1 MSISASRTT
10 RKASDRTFAFLPTLL
25 RALPTALSATCVILI
40 ARPARRWISSA
51 LRLST
56 SHVPPPTVPMP
67 SSPTL
72 IGFIAIQAGLEF
84 ALDVRP
90 FGCEHAVH
98 HVIAY
103 RAIAPRPVV
112 PDHPVLLRAQRFDR
126 ALRGQVEI
134 VGAQAHDLAAQ
145 CLEGVREKQQLAG
158 AIDVAALPALRVPGV
173 ADLDAIGGSDD
184 GVITGAADNLAAL
197 QLAHRPRQH
206 VTVPLPFQRFF
217 DIDAGLLGRGHG
229 GEPQFPQSSV
239 GRCACQLFFVE
250 MGKRLELD
258 PVTLQ
263 GDRRRPDQA
272 APRSSPSLRNMSR
285 IPRTAWRRRWSV
297 SISANR
303 PGSLP

>member
-1 MSISASRTT
+1 MTMSTSFARTT
-10 RKASDRTFAFLPTLL
+10 SWASAVTFAFPFTSFFAFLTS
-25 RALPTALSATCVILI
+25 LSATRAMRM
-40 ARPARRWISSA
+40 ARPARRWTSSA

-72 IGFIAIQAGLEF
+72 IGFISFQAGLEV

-90 FGCEHAVH
+90 FGCQHAVH
-98 HVIAY
+98 HGIAY

-112 PDHPVLLRAQRFDR
+112 PDHPVLLRSQRFDR

-173 ADLDAIGGSDD
+173 ADLDAIGGRDD
-184 GVITGAADNLAAL
+184 VVITSAADNLAAH

-206 VTVPLPFQRFF
+206 VAGPLPLQRFF
-217 DIDAGLLGRGHG
+217 DIDAGLRGRGHG

-285 IPRTAWRRRWSV
+285 IPRTAWRRRCSF
-297 SISANR
+297 SISAMR
-303 PGSLP
+303 T

>member
-1 MSISASRTT
+1 MSSCASRTT
-10 RKASDRTFAFLPTLL
+10 RKASDRTFAFLPTRL
-25 RALPTALSATCVILI
+25 RALPTALSATCEMRI

-72 IGFIAIQAGLEF
+72 IGFISFQAELEV

-98 HVIAY
+98 HGIAY
-103 RAIAPRPVV
+103 RAVAPRPMV
-112 PDHPVLLRAQRFDR
+112 PDHPVLLRSQRFDR

-158 AIDVAALPALRVPGV
+158 AIDVAALPALRVRGV

-184 GVITGAADNLAAL
+184 VVITGATRYMADFKIF
-197 QLAHRPRQH
+197 HREER
-206 VTVPLPFQRFF
+206 
-217 DIDAGLLGRGHG
+217 
-229 GEPQFPQSSV
+229 V
-239 GRCACQLFFVE
+239 GSTNFIR
-250 MGKRLELD
+250 K
-258 PVTLQ
+258 
-263 GDRRRPDQA
+263 
-272 APRSSPSLRNMSR
+272 
-285 IPRTAWRRRWSV
+285 
-297 SISANR
+297 
-303 PGSLP
+303 

>member
-1 MSISASRTT
+1 MMSICGSRTSLN
-10 RKASDRTFAFLPTLL
+10 ASPMTFAFLPVIFLA
-25 RALPTALSATCVILI
+25 RRTALSATCVIWI
-40 ARPARRWISSA
+40 ARPARRRISSA

-56 SHVPPPTVPMP
+56 SQVPPPTVPMP

-72 IGFIAIQAGLEF
+72 IGFISLQSELKVM
-84 ALDVRP
+84 LDVRP
-90 FGCEHAVH
+90 LVGEDAVH
-98 HVIAY
+98 DRIAD

-112 PDHPVLLRAQRFDR
+112 PDHPVLLRSQRFDR

-173 ADLDAIGGSDD
+173 ADLDAIGGGDD
-184 GVITGAADNLAAL
+184 VVITGAADNLAAL
-197 QLAHRPRQH
+197 QLANRPRQH

-229 GEPQFPQSSV
+229 SEPQFPQSSV

-263 GDRRRPDQA
+263 GVRRRPDQA

-285 IPRTAWRRRWSV
+285 IPRSAWRRRCSF
-297 SISANR
+297 SISAMR
-303 PGSLP
+303 T